1 MLGAVL
7 GQQFVAE
14 PQHLCFFGDVT
25 GMARDVDASRSL
37 GSCHGRGLGHGL
49 RMQVA
54 GRDRAAL
61 GGQLAGKLPA
71 HA

>member
-1 MLGAVL
+1 MIGAVL
-7 GQQFVAE
+7 GQQLVAE
-14 PQHLCFFGDVT
+14 PQYLCFLGDVT

-37 GSCHGRGLGHGL
+37 GSCHGHGLRDGL

-61 GGQLAGKLPA
+61 SGQLAGKLPA